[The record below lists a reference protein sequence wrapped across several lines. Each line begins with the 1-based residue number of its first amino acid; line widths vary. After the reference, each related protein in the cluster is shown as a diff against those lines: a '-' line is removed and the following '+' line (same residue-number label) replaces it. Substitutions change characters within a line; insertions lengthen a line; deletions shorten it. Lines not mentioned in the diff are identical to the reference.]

1 MPRTVSSVLCTRS
14 GARRIVAHARYV
26 YGGPP
31 VSGRRNTRQRAATAA
46 AHIEETSTD
55 KRGGMVRIL
64 CFFFPFVALFP
75 TSQGQSSLRQK

>member
-1 MPRTVSSVLCTRS
+1 MPRTVSYQF
-14 GARRIVAHARYV
+14 YV
-26 YGGPP
+26 HVRAPAALSRMRDMSTGGPP

-64 CFFFPFVALFP
+64 CFFLF
-75 TSQGQSSLRQK
+75 SFCSSVSHVTGAE